1 MLCAWMHAKLLQS
14 CRCFV
19 TPWIVVCQAP
29 LSMGFFRQEYWSRL
43 LCPPP
48 KDLPN
53 PRIKTASLMSPALA
67 SRCWATEPLGKP
79 EMWCFYFSSV
89 AQPCLTL
96 CDRMDCSTPGLPVHH
111 QLLELTQ
118 THVHRVSDVIQP
130 SHSLSSPSPPTF
142 NLSQHQG
149 LYKCVSSLHQVAKV
163 LEFQLQSFQW
173 IFKTD
178 FL

>member
-96 CDRMDCSTPGLPVHH
+96 CDHMDCSTPGLPVHH

-130 SHSLSSPSPPTF
+130 SHSVVPFSS
-142 NLSQHQG
+142 
-149 LYKCVSSLHQVAKV
+149 Y
-163 LEFQLQSFQW
+163 LQSFPASGSLQMRQFFASGGQSTGVSASVLEW